1 MKVEVNNT
9 QKNEQVDWSKNPQL
23 VVSLLNA
30 EHIVLTSENQT
41 EVYLSDCF
49 IGTQISSGHW
59 SNSWA
64 KSVFKPFYGTI
75 TLQND

>member
-23 VVSLLNA
+23 VVSD
-30 EHIVLTSENQT
+30 EHIVLTSENQIGAY
-41 EVYLSDCF
+41 ESDCF
-49 IGTQISSGHW
+49 VGTQIKTGYW
-59 SNSWA
+59 SNSWT
-64 KSVFKPFYGTI
+64 KSVFKPFHGKI